1 MVKHIDFS
9 TLMAS
14 TVHDMKNVIAAV
26 SHAYESLLAEMPEA
40 LQRSPQARLIEQEA
54 RRLDAMLMQ
63 LLGLY
68 KLEHNQLLL
77 QPIYYRLDELFED
90 LHNRHRELL
99 EYRNID
105 LQIKLDDPDLE
116 AYFDVSL
123 LGTVLD
129 NALGNALNYCKK
141 TILLQAQRQD
151 NGLLLTIND
160 DGAGYPA
167 NLLGAIRHS
176 QSSSIDRDSGSTGL
190 GLYFAANIIAMHD
203 QEERPA
209 RLELSNKD
217 ALPGACM
224 RIWLPLPSLF

>member
-26 SHAYESLLAEMPEA
+26 SHAYESLFAEMPEE
-40 LQRSPQARLIEQEA
+40 LQNSPQARLIEQEA
-54 RRLDAMLMQ
+54 LRLDAMLMQ

-68 KLEHNQLLL
+68 KLEHGQLSL
-77 QPIYYRLDELFED
+77 QPVYCRLDELFED

-105 LQIKLDDPDLE
+105 LQIAIDDPDLE

-123 LGTVLD
+123 MGTVLD

-141 TILLQAQRQD
+141 TIRLQAQREE
-151 NGLLLTIND
+151 NGILLTIND
-160 DGAGYPA
+160 DGSGYPD
-167 NLLGAIRHS
+167 NLLGAVRDS
-176 QSSSIDRDSGSTGL
+176 QSSSIDRNSGSTGL
-190 GLYFAANIIAMHD
+190 GLYFAANIVAMHD
-203 QEERPA
+203 QENRPA
-209 RLELSNKD
+209 RLELSND
-217 ALPGACM
+217 GELPGACM
-224 RIWLPLPSLF
+224 KIWLGLPSLF